1 MLMWYDDIF
10 IVTQLKAVF
19 HWSKSRLTGIQT
31 INQDKLIWGDDFA
44 EFSFSSFS
52 LAFRSIWNDPGI
64 WPNIMRLYYLGAF
77 RACNIGYPSALLDFS
92 LFLWFSRAIMLRRRL
107 IHFCAWV
114 ESKSCCS
121 HLFGVWTSLSAEN
134 VWTKPASDIRLHAG
148 VRNVCHHSLNTS
160 VPQFVVWLFYVA
172 CYLSLALTRDC
183 MLYGK
188 IWYQFIGD

>member
-1 MLMWYDDIF
+1 MLTWYDDIL
-10 IVTQLKAVF
+10 ITQLKVVF
-19 HWSKSRLTGIQT
+19 HWSKSRLTSIQT

-64 WPNIMRLYYLGAF
+64 WPNIMRLYLGAF
-77 RACNIGYPSALLDFS
+77 RACNISYPSALLDFS

-121 HLFGVWTSLSAEN
+121 HSFGVWTSMISVEN
-134 VWTKPASDIRLHAG
+134 VWTKPASDISNRLHAG
-148 VRNVCHHSLNTS
+148 VRNGRHHSLNTFGPPICSGLLPVFS
-160 VPQFVVWLFYVA
+160 VSILLVIKHA
-172 CYLSLALTRDC
+172 AIKT
-183 MLYGK
+183 
-188 IWYQFIGD
+188 